1 MSERRLETLAG
12 QFRLDFLGY
21 LGPDNPAVGRGQFVI
36 SAEFKASKKAIEA
49 EILVTGF
56 VRDPENQSEFQTYLL
71 PLLSFELPVWPREG
85 SSERFTDYASKLNES
100 AFMAE
105 KELEQLFRPLYEL
118 AMASQRA
125 GGLRAVRIGT
135 SELGNDR
142 KGPRESDIRGLRQ
155 DRRFEIAR
163 AHLQAHQAV
172 QEQLVAGTS
181 LKVGRQAS
189 ITIEE
194 LRFANLYSLAR
205 AIGVKEIAPR
215 ILSDDVREVGFQQ
228 KIDPTSEFTVLVARL
243 KRAGVI
249 PE

>member
-1 MSERRLETLAG
+1 MSEPRLEALAG

-21 LGPDNPAVGRGQFVI
+21 LGPKNPAVDHRQFVI

-71 PLLSFELPVWPREG
+71 PLLSFELPVWPRDG
-85 SSERFTDYASKLNES
+85 FSERFTDYASKLNES

-105 KELEQLFRPLYEL
+105 KELEKLFSPLYEL
-118 AMASQRA
+118 TLASQIA
-125 GGLRAVRIGT
+125 GGLRTVRIGT

-142 KGPRESDIRGLRQ
+142 KVPRESDVRGLRQ

-163 AHLQAHQAV
+163 AHFQAHQAL
-172 QEQLVAGTS
+172 QEQPVSGTL

-189 ITIEE
+189 VTIEE

-228 KIDPTSEFTVLVARL
+228 KISPSSEFTVLVARL

-249 PE
+249 PK